1 MKQRGF
7 TLIELLVVVTI
18 IGILATIAIPR
29 LGATRERALRTSMV
43 SDLRNL
49 VTAQT
54 SFFSA
59 YQDYAPRMAGAEVPG
74 PGTRG
79 RVAMSPSPG
88 NTIAITRRAPTNRN
102 GAGFSATVKNPLVTR
117 KGAATCGVYVG
128 AKSYAPNKAVTTEG
142 VPACY

>member
-18 IGILATIAIPR
+18 LGILATIAIPR
-29 LGATRERALRTSMV
+29 LGATRERAVLASMV

-49 VTAQT
+49 VVAQT
-54 SFFSA
+54 SFFSS
-59 YQDYAPRMAGAEVPG
+59 YQDYAPQMAGAEVPG

-88 NTIAITRRAPTNRN
+88 NTIAIRRRAPTNTN
-102 GAGFSATVKNPLVTR
+102 GAGFSATVTNPMATR
-117 KGAATCGVYVG
+117 LGARTCGVYVG
-128 AKSYAPNKAVTTEG
+128 ARNYAPNKAVTTEG

>member
-7 TLIELLVVVTI
+7 TFIELLVVVTI
-18 IGILATIAIPR
+18 LGILATIAIPR
-29 LGATRERALRTSMV
+29 LWATRERAVLASMV
-43 SDLRNL
+43 SDLRQL
-49 VTAQT
+49 VTAQVA
-54 SFFSA
+54 FFNS
-59 YQDYAPRMAGAEVPG
+59 YEDYAPQVAEAEVAG

-88 NTIAITRRAPTNRN
+88 NALTITRRAPTNRN
-102 GAGFSATVKNPLVTR
+102 GAGFSATVTNPMATR
-117 KGAATCGVYVG
+117 PGAQTCGVYVG

>member
-29 LGATRERALRTSMV
+29 LGATRERAVLTSMV

-49 VTAQT
+49 VTAQA
-54 SFFSA
+54 SFFSS
-59 YQDYAPRMAGAEVPG
+59 YQDYAPRLAGAEVAG
-74 PGTRG
+74 PGTQG
-79 RVAMSPSPG
+79 RVAMSASPG
-88 NTIAITRRAPTNRN
+88 NTISISRRAPTSRN
-102 GAGFSATVKNPLVTR
+102 GAGFSATVRNPMATR
-117 KGAATCGVYVG
+117 NGARTCGVYVG
-128 AKSYAPNKAVTTEG
+128 ARSYAPNRAVTTEG